1 MSKNEMKKLKCECCK
16 KDIEG
21 MGSQKYC
28 YNCGKYV
35 ADLKI
40 KVTETE
46 DSVILDIEEIELE
59 EIEPKKTQKRKLN
72 AKGGKK

>member
-1 MSKNEMKKLKCECCK
+1 MKKLKCECCK

-40 KVTETE
+40 KVSYYKNRFENLNTKYYG
-46 DSVILDIEEIELE
+46 VINGSKRS
-59 EIEPKKTQKRKLN
+59 KK
-72 AKGGKK
+72 